1 MTAEHAELYR
11 ALRRIRRIEEVIAEI
26 YPSDKIKSPVH
37 LSIGQEAVAVGVCR
51 ALAPDDIV
59 SVTYRCHAAY
69 LAKGGDL
76 NAMMAELFGKATGSA
91 RGKGGSMHLIDMAAN
106 VLGATAVVGTNIPV
120 AVGWAL
126 SFKMRR
132 NGRIA
137 ACFFGDGATEEGAF
151 YESVNFAALHGLPI
165 LFVCENNAYAI
176 HSPLEKRWATRELC
190 ARVGTFGIPAHRI
203 EDGDVLAIAD
213 KAREA
218 VTQIRAGEGPAFIEC
233 DIYRWREH
241 VGPREDYQAGY
252 RHRDEAAPWIENDAV
267 ERIGRMLPSAER
279 RRIDEEIEAEIGAA
293 VDFAEASPIPDEA
306 ELYQHVFSV

>member
-1 MTAEHAELYR
+1 
-11 ALRRIRRIEEVIAEI
+11 
-26 YPSDKIKSPVH
+26 
-37 LSIGQEAVAVGVCR
+37 
-51 ALAPDDIV
+51 
-59 SVTYRCHAAY
+59 
-69 LAKGGDL
+69 
-76 NAMMAELFGKATGSA
+76 
-91 RGKGGSMHLIDMAAN
+91 MHLIDMAAN